1 MSANDCPCNQPADT
15 LLFVRRVLQRTIG
28 YGLRLHYELRV
39 EAPSKLL
46 GMSGPTTTRSES
58 VSRCRAPSLR
68 GHHPAASVIA

>member
-46 GMSGPTTTRSES
+46 VLLTRIGRDE
-58 VSRCRAPSLR
+58 RPDDN
-68 GHHPAASVIA
+68 PF